1 MRLNISVVYNM
12 NKDKILMCFRSK
24 NPYKGLYNFVGGKLE
39 EGEDPLEGAYREL
52 VEETGITKNDINLTH
67 LMNFFYKLIDVELN
81 VYVGSLN
88 KEVDLV
94 EEVNSLCWIDVN
106 ENFFDM
112 KRFAGEGNIGHI
124 IETINL
130 NKEKYLCS

>member
-1 MRLNISVVYNM
+1 MRLNISVVYNI
-12 NKDKILMCFRSK
+12 NKDKILMCLRSK

-94 EEVNSLCWIDVN
+94 EEVNSLCWIDAN

>member
-1 MRLNISVVYNM
+1 MKLNISVVYNA

-39 EGEDPLEGAYREL
+39 EGEDMLEGAYREL
-52 VEETGITKNDINLTH
+52 LEETGISKNDIILIP
-67 LMNFFYKLIDVELN
+67 LMDLFYHTIDVELN

-94 EEVNSLCWIDVN
+94 EEVNSLCWIDAN

-130 NKEKYLCS
+130 NKDKYFCI